1 MFAYTRLYWK
11 REMLVSQVDPFDFD
25 SDRQNR
31 MLWRLIGYWHGKPLP
46 TRIDAL
52 KALALAFIIWFGV
65 IPLVRL
71 L

>member
-1 MFAYTRLYWK
+1 
-11 REMLVSQVDPFDFD
+11 MLVSQVDPFDFD

-52 KALALAFIIWFGV
+52 R
-65 IPLVRL
+65 RL
-71 L
+71 PEKSVLC